1 MAICYNSGI
10 QRKVDMDIRVRAAV
24 KTVVILGYV
33 ALIAVAV
40 QLILKYTPPEMI
52 APALATIA
60 IGAMVYL
67 LYTIVLGQIRS
78 EEILKSINS
87 KGWPI
92 IANLL

>member
-1 MAICYNSGI
+1 MN
-10 QRKVDMDIRVRAAV
+10 IRVKAAV
-24 KTVVILGYV
+24 RTVLILSGF
-33 ALIAVAV
+33 ALVSVAV

-52 APALATIA
+52 APALATVA

-78 EEILKSINS
+78 EEILKALNT
-87 KGWPI
+87 KGWLI

>member
-1 MAICYNSGI
+1 MVICYNSDI

-67 LYTIVLGQIRS
+67 LYTIVLGQVRF

-87 KGWPI
+87 KGWRI

>member
-1 MAICYNSGI
+1 MN
-10 QRKVDMDIRVRAAV
+10 IRVRAAV
-24 KTVVILGYV
+24 RTVLILGGF
-33 ALIAVAV
+33 ALVSGAV

-52 APALATIA
+52 APALATVA

-78 EEILKSINS
+78 EEILKALNT

>member
-67 LYTIVLGQIRS
+67 LYTIVLGQVRF